1 VEIVC
6 TDSVMPVT
14 PMALLRK
21 NFPFIMSFIQKNNV
35 QKAENNQI
43 SQRRVAIQSNN
54 SEKIFEQFIQEL
66 YGENACEDELV
77 KKEKEVFL
85 TETKNYSWEVSK

>member
-1 VEIVC
+1 MYRF
-6 TDSVMPVT
+6 SN
-14 PMALLRK
+14 ASYS
-21 NFPFIMSFIQKNNV
+21 NGFIAKKFSIYYVFYSKNNV